1 MMWPSE
7 GIVYHVLAALALLV
21 AGTQQ
26 VTSAQD
32 RTFQPV
38 TVIRRPFPAI
48 KDAKFVSAEE
58 GDNELLPEELVL
70 GVVLLGFPTSE
81 LVQVLPPSVLGQ
93 GIWCGSFYICWLV
106 PRHLSESTLA
116 VAL

>member
-1 MMWPSE
+1 MWPSE

-48 KDAKFVSAEE
+48 KDAKFVSAQE

-70 GVVLLGFPTSE
+70 GVVLGEQARAYPINMLKGPRREIINDTLG
-81 LVQVLPPSVLGQ
+81 G
-93 GIWCGSFYICWLV
+93 V
-106 PRHLSESTLA
+106 PIAATW
-116 VAL
+116 